1 MTIVLLEPGWKQCIH
16 TMYKQGQVVIRKCLP
31 VLAQKLALF
40 GFYVRVFS
48 LCKILYPVSRHIRL
62 LQFYNIATNYLVFA
76 ICILKNSCK
85 CCALI
90 IVFFYEGQVISM
102 ETKYLWL
109 MFGVHR
115 TQ

>member
-1 MTIVLLEPGWKQCIH
+1 MHTYNVQARARGNTQVFASFSPKISTFWLL
-16 TMYKQGQVVIRKCLP
+16 
-31 VLAQKLALF
+31 
-40 GFYVRVFS
+40 RVFS
-48 LCKILYPVSRHIRL
+48 LCKILYPVSRLICL
-62 LQFYNIATNYLVFA
+62 LQFYNIATNYLVSA

-90 IVFFYEGQVISM
+90 IAFFYEGQVISM